1 MISGPTRNGE
11 RPALRSERQGASWPV
26 KWAGPRRGGRRGV
39 GQALAG
45 SVLGLFVL
53 VPLVCII
60 VPIGV
65 TVAMSLWSTTF
76 GGTGGHLTLS
86 SYVAAFTSQGILT
99 LLFNTMV
106 LTVGGA
112 LGGTVLGLVLAWIC
126 TSTNCP
132 FPRLMYWLPAAPIAV
147 PVLVKDMGW
156 IMLYDPRTGLVNVG
170 LKHIGLTGLFN
181 IYTLPGMIVVL
192 AFSTAPF
199 AYLILVPALASI
211 NRDLVEASTVAGAG
225 RTVSALRILFPLI
238 RPAVLSAFAVSTLLV
253 ATSFETPVLIGL
265 PGGINT
271 YISTIYQA
279 IAVATDPNF
288 NLASAQA
295 VIYLVIGMI
304 LLVGYL
310 RSTRS
315 AKRFEVV
322 SGRGYTRGAR
332 MNLGRWRWLL
342 LAVVI
347 VYFLLSFVQLVL
359 ANVAVSLMP
368 YYTVTN
374 GNPFRNFTF
383 EFYRQQF
390 TSDIASTIW
399 SSLWVAVVVAA
410 VTTLFALL
418 LSIVAHKSRTRLR
431 GVVEI
436 VSTLPL
442 AVPSLVFGVSLF
454 ITVLF
459 VPSMTVFYG
468 TTIPMIVASV
478 VVFLPLAIRILS
490 NATLQVSDD
499 LLEAA
504 RVAGASWTR
513 SSATVLV
520 PLLGLA
526 ITNTVVLIFMQSFR
540 ELGAIVLLLPPNLH
554 LLPVTIFSHWEQGQ
568 TITATVLNVFSIV
581 VPLCLLALAFGIRG
595 IVRSILRVLKGRAR
609 AASRI
614 VAQEAALSASQ

>member
-1 MISGPTRNGE
+1 VSSSV
-11 RPALRSERQGASWPV
+11 LQL
-26 KWAGPRRGGRRGV
+26 GRRARSSGR
-39 GQALAG
+39 ALVN

-76 GGTGGHLTLS
+76 GGDGGHLTLAN
-86 SYVAAFTSQGILT
+86 YVAAFTSRGILNLLSNT
-99 LLFNTMV
+99 LI
-106 LTVGGA
+106 LTAGGAVGGTA
-112 LGGTVLGLVLAWIC
+112 LGLLMAWIS

-132 FPRLMYWLPAAPIAV
+132 FPRLMYWLPVAPIAV
-147 PVLVKDMGW
+147 PVLVKDLGW
-156 IMLYDPRTGLVNVG
+156 IMLYDNRTGLVNVG
-170 LKHIGLTGLFN
+170 LDHIGLHGIFN
-181 IYTLPGMIVVL
+181 IYSMQGMIVVL

-211 NRDLVEASTVAGAG
+211 NRDLVEASAVSGAG
-225 RTVSALRILFPLI
+225 RRVSVLRIMFPLI

-265 PGGINT
+265 PAGINT
-271 YISTIYQA
+271 YISTIYQS
-279 IAVATDPNF
+279 IAVASDPDF

-295 VIYLVIGMI
+295 VIYLVISMI
-304 LLVGYL
+304 LLAGYL

-315 AKRFEVV
+315 ANRFEVV
-322 SGRGYTRGAR
+322 GGRGYTRGAR
-332 MNLGRWRWLL
+332 MNVGNWRWLL
-342 LAVVI
+342 FAVVI
-347 VYFLLSFVQLVL
+347 IYFFLAFVQLVL
-359 ANVAVSLMP
+359 ANLVVSLMP

-383 EFYRQQF
+383 QFYRQEF
-390 TSDIASTIW
+390 TRDTLGTIW
-399 SSLWVAVVVAA
+399 SSLWLAVVVAL
-410 VTTLFALL
+410 VTTAFALL

-442 AVPSLVFGVSLF
+442 ALPSLVFGVSLF
-454 ITVLF
+454 LTVLF
-459 VPSMTVFYG
+459 VPSLIVFYG
-468 TTIPMIVASV
+468 STIPMIVASV
-478 VVFLPLAIRILS
+478 VVFLPLAIRIVS
-490 NATLQVSDD
+490 NATMQVSDD

-526 ITNTVVLIFMQSFR
+526 ITNTLVLVFMQSFR
-540 ELGAIVLLLPPNLH
+540 ELGAIVLLIPPNLH

-568 TITATVLNVFSIV
+568 TIMATVLNVFSIV
-581 VPLCLLALAFGIRG
+581 VPVCILGLAFGIRA
-595 IVRSILRVLKGRAR
+595 IIRSVLRVLRGRAG
-609 AASRI
+609 AASH
-614 VAQEAALSASQ
+614 VTTQEAALSASH